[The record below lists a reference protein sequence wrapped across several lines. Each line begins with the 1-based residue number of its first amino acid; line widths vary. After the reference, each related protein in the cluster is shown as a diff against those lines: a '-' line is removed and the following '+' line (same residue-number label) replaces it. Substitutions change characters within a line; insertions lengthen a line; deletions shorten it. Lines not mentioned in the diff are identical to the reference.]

1 MRASRVLK
9 PTVFHHVSRISGFG
23 RILKHPFSI
32 LFQSY
37 SSQGTLAQLSDVICC
52 KNKKRR
58 RVRGTG
64 IGKEEIKDSFNDFV
78 AHWFHQDVS
87 IITSGVYA
95 NTKLQEIIKETNTAI
110 FLE

>member
-1 MRASRVLK
+1 M
-9 PTVFHHVSRISGFG
+9 
-23 RILKHPFSI
+23 
-32 LFQSY
+32 
-37 SSQGTLAQLSDVICC
+37 
-52 KNKKRR
+52 
-58 RVRGTG
+58 RGTG